1 MYNKIAPIIL
11 NSGKTPGA
19 STVFISQP
27 DAQKEK
33 LAGKA
38 FLLAEIGGRKTDAE
52 KIIKFLINE
61 LEDNYYDDKLLL
73 IGKID
78 GLKVENVFEAT
89 IGKINHDLEEFLS
102 EHKIKL
108 NTSATSIT
116 IGAIYENKLHFSSF
130 GKNRSLLIYRRQD
143 GYEIINVENQA
154 TTPAD
159 KESNGKDKEQSLK
172 KSVLF
177 SSVINGEVPLS
188 SYFIFA
194 SESLPEYLSGREIV
208 EIVTKLPPIV
218 AAEQMRNVLS
228 KINSYVPFL
237 GILIKNTTDSSG
249 QEIKEALEIPASA
262 QNSISSL
269 NYTEQKTESMLATAG
284 IINWEK
290 ANKSI
295 KRFFKKLKPKR
306 VVNKRDQLLK
316 EIESDDI
323 KKTTSTASSKEKS
336 GKTNIFN
343 MPGGNNF
350 LKPQKISFK
359 KGSKY
364 AVIGFKKIG
373 FLLSQI
379 IKPSFWSNLFKDT
392 KTWLKNLNKKNLLLF
407 TVLIII
413 VVGFAINLQITKIK
427 KEREKTWENFQILV
441 EEIERKEVL
450 IDSHLLY
457 DNEDGAARV
466 LADAQAL
473 IEALPRDKDFQIEA
487 YENLSNKLKTLEEKT
502 KKINK
507 VSDLKE
513 IRDLTEL
520 NINELIVASNKLYGA
535 ASSVIY
541 NLNLE
546 NDDNTPIALE
556 DGVDLRGGKFDGQNT
571 VYYRDQDRIYRLN
584 TNTDLISSANLSNY
598 NEAENYAGFALYNQR
613 IYLLARGVNNLFVY
627 PANLSTRNTWLRE
640 EADLSNALDL
650 FIDGNIYFL
659 NRDGQV
665 LKYRIGQAESYN
677 NKPLDPPTNSAHKIL
692 GDDKQLY
699 VLDGNNKRIAMIAKE
714 DGHLMG
720 QYYFETLDRID
731 DFALDAEARLIYI
744 LSNNKIYTWQL

>member
-33 LAGKA
+33 IAGKA
-38 FLLAEIGGRKTDAE
+38 FLLAEIGGKKNEAD

-78 GLKVENVFEAT
+78 GLKVENIFEAT
-89 IGKINHDLEEFLS
+89 IGKINHNLEEFLS

-116 IGAIYENKLHFSSF
+116 IGSIFENKLHFSSY

-154 TTPAD
+154 TNPLE
-159 KESNGKDKEQSLK
+159 KEDGQEKTQNLK
-172 KSVLF
+172 KPVLF

-194 SESLPEYLSGREIV
+194 SESLPEYLSGREMV
-208 EIVTKLPPIV
+208 EIITKLPPIV

-237 GILIKNTTDSSG
+237 GIIIKNTTDSSG

-262 QNSISSL
+262 QKSISSL
-269 NYTEQKTESMLATAG
+269 NYTEQRTENMLAPAG

-290 ANKSI
+290 TNQSI
-295 KRFFKKLKPKR
+295 KRFFKKLKPKKI
-306 VVNKRDQLLK
+306 VSKRDQLLK
-316 EIESDDI
+316 EIDEEENKRSGKTGLSSD
-323 KKTTSTASSKEKS
+323 KS
-336 GKTNIFN
+336 GKTNVFN
-343 MPGGNNF
+343 LPGGNTF

-364 AVIGFKKIG
+364 ALIGFQKAW

-379 IKPSFWSNLFKDT
+379 IKPSFWSSLFKNIWQ
-392 KTWLKNLNKKNLLLF
+392 WLKNLNKKNLLLF
-407 TVLIII
+407 TGLVVI
-413 VVGFAINLQITKIK
+413 VVGFAISLQITRIK
-427 KEREKTWENFQILV
+427 KAQEQAWENFQLLV
-441 EEIERKEVL
+441 EDIERKEVL

-457 DNEDGAARV
+457 NNEDGAARV

-473 IEALPRDKDFQIEA
+473 VEALPRNKAFQVEV
-487 YENLSNKLKTLEEKT
+487 YDDLSNKLKTLEEKT

-507 VSDLKE
+507 VGGLEEIKDLA
-513 IRDLTEL
+513 EL
-520 NINELIVASNKLYGA
+520 DINELIIANNKLYGA
-535 ASSVIY
+535 ASSIIY
-541 NLNLE
+541 NLDLANN
-546 NDDNTPIALE
+546 NDTLILAE
-556 DGVDLRGGKFDGQNT
+556 EGADLRGGKFDGQNT
-571 VYYRDQDRIYRLN
+571 VYYRHQGKIYRLDIRN
-584 TNTDLISSANLSNY
+584 DRLTSADLSNY
-598 NEAENYAGFALYNQR
+598 NEAENYAGFNLYNQR
-613 IYLLARGVNNLFVY
+613 VYLLARAANELFVY
-627 PANLSTRNTWLRE
+627 PANLTTRSAWLKE
-640 EADLSNALDL
+640 EANLSNVIDL
-650 FIDGNIYFL
+650 YIDGNIYFL

-665 LKYRIGQAESYN
+665 LKYRVGQNENYN
-677 NKPLDPPTNSAHKIL
+677 SKPLDPPTNSVHKIL

-699 VLDGNNKRIAMIAKE
+699 ILDGTNKRIVIIAKD

-720 QYYFETLDRID
+720 QYYFETLNSID
-731 DFALDAEARLIYI
+731 DFALDMEARLIYI
-744 LSNNKIYTWQL
+744 LANDKLYRWKL